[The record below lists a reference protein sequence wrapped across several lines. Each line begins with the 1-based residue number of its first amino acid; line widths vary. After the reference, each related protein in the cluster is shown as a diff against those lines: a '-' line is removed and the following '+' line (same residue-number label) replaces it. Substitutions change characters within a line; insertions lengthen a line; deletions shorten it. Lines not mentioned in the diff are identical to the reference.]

1 MKTRH
6 KIIIVGIVL
15 ATMVFG
21 THQYLMYQCGT
32 LPVFMQ
38 TPRSPNLWN
47 CLEIWE
53 NQPESTSSYMNKI
66 IPTLDDF
73 RNTLNESQDIDTIF
87 FKFGE
92 PHDDIGSGI
101 HIYVYELNDLTE
113 IWIGYTDHILYV
125 HHVDSN
131 GNLLEQLLELKN
143 ET

>member
-1 MKTRH
+1 MKPLIP
-6 KIIIVGIVL
+6 IIIALGIAITIIVVMSVNEEYQKQKEL
-15 ATMVFG
+15 D
-21 THQYLMYQCGT
+21 YL
-32 LPVFMQ
+32 
-38 TPRSPNLWN
+38 
-47 CLEIWE
+47 
-53 NQPESTSSYMNKI
+53 TSSYMGKI

-73 RNTLNESQDIDTIF
+73 RNTLNESQDIETIF
-87 FKFGE
+87 FKFGD

-131 GNLLEQLLELKN
+131 GNLLEQLLKLKN